1 MATSTA
7 EWRLPRGAT
16 PLAKHSISKN
26 RAVITLELILI
37 RHGLPERVETE
48 DGTPADPPLSE
59 VGHEQARRM
68 ADWLQDTSIDFLY
81 SSPMQRATQTAAPLS
96 ANKSLTPELREGVAE
111 FDRKASHYIP
121 VEQMKKDNY
130 EAWQRLMRGEVS
142 GVNFERFCTE
152 VVSTLN
158 EIIAGHRGQTVAV
171 TCHGGV
177 INAWTAHVLGMEPR
191 MFFNP
196 NYTSISRYMVASSG
210 ERSIITINEHTHLKG
225 LGSNRG

>member
-1 MATSTA
+1 M
-7 EWRLPRGAT
+7 
-16 PLAKHSISKN
+16 
-26 RAVITLELILI
+26 ELILI

-59 VGHEQARRM
+59 VGREQARRM
-68 ADWLQDTSIDFLY
+68 ADWLQETSVDFLY
-81 SSPMQRATQTAAPLS
+81 SSPMQRALETAAPLS
-96 ANKSLTPELREGVAE
+96 QNKSLTPELREGVAE

-121 VEQMKKDNY
+121 VEQLKRDDY
-130 EAWQRLMRGEVS
+130 ESWQRLMRGEVS
-142 GVNFERFCTE
+142 GVNSERFCAD

-158 EIIAGHRGQTVAV
+158 DIIAGHAGQTVAV

-196 NYTSISRYMVASSG
+196 NYTSISRYMAASSG
-210 ERSIITINEHTHLKG
+210 ERSIITINEHTHLRG
-225 LGSNRG
+225 LGTNRD